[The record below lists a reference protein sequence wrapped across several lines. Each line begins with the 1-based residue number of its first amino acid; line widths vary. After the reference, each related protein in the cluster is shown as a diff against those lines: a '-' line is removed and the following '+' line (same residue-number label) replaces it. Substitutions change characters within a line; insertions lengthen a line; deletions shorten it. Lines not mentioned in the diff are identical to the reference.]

1 MSNQSHFAATCGAG
15 RWHRPPPFLLRP
27 FIDLHIATVLQYP
40 VGVAETAAARDL
52 QPGKCRRTAAN
63 ERLFYVRVPLHAFF
77 NGWAMVGRLR
87 PAGADVPVC
96 KPCYSPAHPNL
107 QWGAGFRNANV
118 GGRILRQSTHAR
130 TGQQSHLIQSIVR
143 AALRDAATAST
154 YQDALDATGA
164 ALAAIAALVRA
175 EVRHG

>member
-1 MSNQSHFAATCGAG
+1 MCGFFTSVCLCA
-15 RWHRPPPFLLRP
+15 P
-27 FIDLHIATVLQYP
+27 
-40 VGVAETAAARDL
+40 
-52 QPGKCRRTAAN
+52 
-63 ERLFYVRVPLHAFF
+63 FF

-87 PAGADVPVC
+87 PAGADVPVFQ
-96 KPCYSPAHPNL
+96 PCCLPAHPIWK
-107 QWGAGFRNANV
+107 WGAGFRNANV
-118 GGRILRQSTHAR
+118 GGRILRQSMHAH